1 MAPRGR
7 GRAPGPSKSGQGA
20 RGGLATLEPPMMDR
34 NRIVETYGKGIAVKP
49 EWINNPKSPFANHV
63 GNTQPIKYVSQVGSL
78 NGKKVTR

>member
-1 MAPRGR
+1 
-7 GRAPGPSKSGQGA
+7 
-20 RGGLATLEPPMMDR
+20 MMDR